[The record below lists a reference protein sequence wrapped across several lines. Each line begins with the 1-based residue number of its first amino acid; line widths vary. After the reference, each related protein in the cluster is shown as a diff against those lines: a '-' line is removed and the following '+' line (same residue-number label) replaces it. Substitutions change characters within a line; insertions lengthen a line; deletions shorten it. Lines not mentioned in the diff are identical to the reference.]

1 MNIIA
6 FFNNKGGVGKTTL
19 LYHLAWMYADLGK
32 RVLVADLDPQ
42 ANVTS
47 MFLPEPKLEALWNPD
62 HTQEESVIA
71 PLTPIIRG
79 IGDIGPTP
87 TQKISHNLQLI
98 PGDLNLC
105 NFESNLSDA
114 WGKCLDGKEPAF
126 RVTSS
131 LYRIIRQAAGDF
143 LADLVLV
150 DVGPNF
156 GAINRAALIS
166 ADAVVIPVAPDLF
179 SIQGLRNLGPTLQS
193 WRTEWKKRLE
203 ENPASDLLLPAA
215 RMKPLGYV
223 VLQFGIRDSRP
234 VAAYDQWARRIPST
248 FREKVLGLAPDGAET
263 PATDANCL
271 GLLKHY
277 RSLMPMAMEARK
289 PMFHL
294 KSADGAIGAH
304 THAVKDCENDFRRL
318 AEEILSRLDAT
329 EERPREAAT
338 RCGSSAAARDEAGC
352 PPRP

>member
-47 MFLPEPKLEALWNPD
+47 MFLPETKLESLWNPD
-62 HTQEESVIA
+62 HPQQQSIIA
-71 PLTPIIRG
+71 SLTPIIRG

-87 TQKISHNLQLI
+87 TQKITRNLWLI
-98 PGDLNLC
+98 PGDLNLS

-114 WGKCLDGKEPAF
+114 WGDCLDGKEPAF

-131 LYRIIRQAAGDF
+131 FYRIIKQAADE
-143 LADLVLV
+143 LVADLVLI

-156 GAINRAALIS
+156 GAINRAALIC

-179 SIQGLRNLGPTLQS
+179 SIQGLRNLGPTLKK
-193 WRTEWKKRLE
+193 WRSEWSKRLE
-203 ENPASDLLLPAA
+203 ENPADDLPLPVA
-215 RMKPLGYV
+215 RRTPLGYV

-234 VAAYDQWARRIPST
+234 VAAYDQWAKRIPTT
-248 FREKVLGLAPDGAET
+248 FREKVLDLTASGVESPEND
-263 PATDANCL
+263 PNCL

-277 RSLMPMAMEARK
+277 RSLIPMAMEARK
-289 PMFHL
+289 PIFHL

-304 THAVKDCENDFRRL
+304 TYAVQNCGDDFKKL
-318 AEEILSRLDAT
+318 ADSISEKIHS
-329 EERPREAAT
+329 
-338 RCGSSAAARDEAGC
+338 
-352 PPRP
+352 

>member
-1 MNIIA
+1 MNIVA

-47 MFLPEPKLEALWNPD
+47 MFLPESRLEAIWNPD

-79 IGDIGPTP
+79 LGDIGPTP
-87 TQKISHNLQLI
+87 TQKISHNLRLI
-98 PGDLNLC
+98 PGDLSLS

-114 WGKCLDGKEPAF
+114 WSDCLDGREPAF

-131 LYRIIRQAAGDF
+131 LYRIIKQAAEEF
-143 LADLVLV
+143 QADLVLI

-156 GAINRAALIS
+156 GAINRAALIC

-179 SIQGLRNLGPTLQS
+179 SIQGMRNLGPTLKR
-193 WRTEWKKRLE
+193 WRTEWSKRLA
-203 ENPASDLLLPAA
+203 ENPASDLPLPEAA
-215 RMKPLGYV
+215 MAPLGYV

-234 VAAYDQWARRIPST
+234 VAAHDHWAKRIPGT
-248 FREKVLGLAPDGAET
+248 FREKVLELPADGPGPPESD
-263 PATDANCL
+263 PNCL

-289 PMFHL
+289 PIFHL

-304 THAVKDCENDFRRL
+304 TYAVKACERDFRDL
-318 AEEILSRLDAT
+318 ACGI
-329 EERPREAAT
+329 T
-338 RCGSSAAARDEAGC
+338 RKLEDSLLPA
-352 PPRP
+352 